1 MSFIKYPIV
10 FKPILKNRI
19 WGGTKLKTCLGK
31 QIESGGV
38 GESWELS
45 GVDNDVSVV
54 ANGAYSGMSLDQLL
68 AKYPQEM
75 LGKRI
80 FDRFKY
86 QFPLLF
92 KFLDAKEDLS
102 IQLHPSNELALKRH
116 HSFGKTEMW
125 YVMKADPGSRVVV
138 DFKEGVKEED
148 YLYHLNEKTLPSI
161 LNEIEVKQ
169 GDVFFIKTGTVHAIG
184 KGVLLAEIQQT
195 SDITYRVYDWDR
207 VDANGKSRE
216 LHVDM
221 ALEAINYN
229 KKESVISY
237 SKAINSDNEV
247 VTCPY
252 FTVNYIPLNGTFV
265 KQNNMDCFVVYVCA
279 DGECV
284 FTIEGH
290 AYSYKKGDTILV
302 PASVETIK
310 IEGEATLL
318 EIFVP

>member
-1 MSFIKYPIV
+1 MSFIKYPII
-10 FKPILKNRI
+10 FQPILKDRI

-31 QIESGGV
+31 EIESTEV

-45 GVDNDVSVV
+45 GVTNDVSIV
-54 ANGAYSGMSLDQLL
+54 ANGNYQGWDLGQLL
-68 AKYPQEM
+68 EQFPEEI

-80 FDRFKY
+80 FKRFHH

-102 IQLHPSNELALKRH
+102 IQLHPSNELAAKRH
-116 HSFGKTEMW
+116 QTFGKTEMW
-125 YVMKADPGSRVVV
+125 YVMAADEGARVVV
-138 DFKEGVKEED
+138 DFKEGVTESD
-148 YLYHLNEKTLPSI
+148 YLRHLENKTLPSI

-207 VDANGKSRE
+207 VDAEGKSRE
-216 LHVDM
+216 LHVDL
-221 ALEAINYN
+221 ALEAINYD
-229 KKESVISY
+229 KKEAEITY
-237 SKAINSDNEV
+237 NKFKNQENSV

-252 FTVNYIPLNGTFV
+252 FTVNYLCLEGEFE
-265 KQNNMDCFVVYVCA
+265 KENNQDCFIVYVCTA
-279 DGECV
+279 GSCEFFIDD
-284 FTIEGH
+284 I
-290 AYSYKKGDTILV
+290 SYKYKEGDTILL
-302 PASVETIK
+302 PAAINQIK
-310 IEGEATLL
+310 IRGEATLL

>member
-10 FKPILKNRI
+10 FQPILKDRI

-31 QIESGGV
+31 EIESAEV

-45 GVDNDVSVV
+45 GVKNDVSVV
-54 ANGAYSGMSLDQLL
+54 ANGIYKGWDLGRLL
-68 AKYPQEM
+68 EQFPKEV
-75 LGKRI
+75 LGERI
-80 FDRFKY
+80 FKRFNH

-102 IQLHPSNELALKRH
+102 IQLHPSNELAAKRH
-116 HSFGKTEMW
+116 QTFGKTEMW
-125 YVMKADPGSRVVV
+125 YVMAADEGARVVV
-138 DFKEGVKEED
+138 DFKEGVGEKD
-148 YLYHLNEKTLPSI
+148 YLEHLENKTLPSI

-207 VDANGKSRE
+207 VDAEGKSRE
-216 LHVDM
+216 LHVDL
-221 ALEAINYN
+221 ALEAINYD
-229 KKESVISY
+229 KKEAVIAY
-237 SKAINSDNEV
+237 EKECNRENSV

-252 FTVNYIPLNGTFV
+252 FTVNYIPLNGEFNTV
-265 KQNNMDCFVVYVCA
+265 NDKDCFVVYVCTS
-279 DGECV
+279 GECEFLIGEEV
-284 FTIEGH
+284 YQYG
-290 AYSYKKGDTILV
+290 KGDTILV
-302 PASVETIK
+302 PAAITDIK
-310 IEGEATLL
+310 IKGEATLL

>member
-31 QIESGGV
+31 QIESEGV

-54 ANGAYSGMSLDQLL
+54 ANGAYSGMDLDQLL
-68 AKYPQEM
+68 AKYPQEI

-102 IQLHPSNELALKRH
+102 IQLHPSNELALERH
-116 HSFGKTEMW
+116 QSFGKTEMW

-148 YLYHLNEKTLPSI
+148 YLHHLKEKTLPSI

-237 SKAINSDNEV
+237 PKAINSDNEV

-279 DGECV
+279 DGECM

-290 AYSYKKGDTILV
+290 AYRYKKGDTILV

>member
-31 QIESGGV
+31 QIESEGV

-279 DGECV
+279 NGECV

-310 IEGEATLL
+310 IDGEATLL